1 MKYGLWKYLIHEIL
15 TLTLSWLPKSFIINN
30 HQVKII
36 LKLNEIFYK
45 TTDLT

>member
-1 MKYGLWKYLIHEIL
+1 MKYGLWKYLIHKIL
-15 TLTLSWLPKSFIINN
+15 TLTLSWLPKSFIIIN
-30 HQVKII
+30 QVKII